1 MRLLVPLAA
10 LALVTAC
17 GASTA
22 TTPVSAGSALPAPV
36 VTSAPPEASPSPSAS
51 ASPSPS
57 SSPSP
62 AVPYFATPEAAMR
75 YLADAWNRR
84 DLVSLK
90 HVTTPIGRE
99 SLEYMRQEAVDLR
112 LTSCAR
118 NTDRQDYD
126 CTFTHGFPVG
136 YQGHPEDAGYARSEK
151 SGTATFVVGPATR
164 SGWYMTVLES
174 CG

>member
-1 MRLLVPLAA
+1 MRLLALLAA
-10 LALVTAC
+10 LALATAC
-17 GASTA
+17 GASTPA
-22 TTPVSAGSALPAPV
+22 TPASAGSAL
-36 VTSAPPEASPSPSAS
+36 ASPAIAS
-51 ASPSPS
+51 ASPVVPASASPPITA
-57 SSPSP
+57 PSP
-62 AVPYFATPEAAMR
+62 RRTPDIPYFSTPEAAMR

-112 LTSCAR
+112 LTGCAR
-118 NTDRQDYD
+118 NTDRRDYD

-136 YQGHPEDAGYARSEK
+136 YQGHPDDAGYAQSEE
-151 SGTATFVVGPATR
+151 SGTATFVVGPAIR

>member
-1 MRLLVPLAA
+1 MRLLPFAA
-10 LALVTAC
+10 LVLATAC
-17 GASTA
+17 GASTGD
-22 TTPVSAGSALPAPV
+22 PVSAPSSAPSPV
-36 VTSAPPEASPSPSAS
+36 VTATSPAAASSAPASASAS
-51 ASPSPS
+51 ASPTPKPS
-57 SSPSP
+57 RV
-62 AVPYFATPEAAMR
+62 VPYFATPEAAMR

-99 SLEYMRQEAVDLR
+99 SLEFMRQEATDLR
-112 LTSCAR
+112 LTGCAR
-118 NTDRQDYD
+118 NDDRKDYD
-126 CTFTHGFPVG
+126 CSFTHGFPVG
-136 YQGHPEDAGYARSEK
+136 YQGHPEDAGYARSAK